1 MASICFC
8 SKSSNI
14 NEKLAGAVQFLSNA
28 VAFVPAADEWMLRD
42 R

>member
-14 NEKLAGAVQFLSNA
+14 KEKLAGAVQFLKN
-28 VAFVPAADEWMLRD
+28 VVVFVPAADG
-42 R
+42 